1 MPENKPQSFANHA
14 RFDPIF
20 HFFML
25 PVSVLL
31 LLWAIA
37 HAIRHFS
44 HEALAWVVAAMLIF
58 LVMGKARGYALKVQD
73 RVIRLEERLRLAN
86 LLPAGAPLPVLTEA
100 QWIALRFASDAECA
114 GLAEKAVA
122 GNLTAKQIKEAIQ
135 NWRGDYFRV

>member
-14 RFDPIF
+14 RYDPIF
-20 HFFML
+20 HFFMAPL
-25 PVSVLL
+25 ALL
-31 LLWAIA
+31 LLVWAIT
-37 HAIRHFS
+37 HAIRHYD
-44 HEALAWVVAAMLIF
+44 HEALAWVVAAVLIF
-58 LVMGKARGYALKVQD
+58 LAIFKTRTYALKVQD

-86 LLPAGAPLPVLTEA
+86 LLPSNSPLPALTEG
-100 QWIALRFASDAECA
+100 QWIALRFASDAECP